1 MKNEGNQKI
10 IRLNNK
16 EQSKLKLLYMIEIKT
31 YIKTIF

>member
-10 IRLNNK
+10 IRLKNK